1 MGGRAPGSRD
11 PDTCV
16 SGCELSRV
24 YDLTFKSRPEPT
36 GEMAAGVPAGTW
48 RYVESSVG
56 AKRQMSTHKVELD
69 GSSPIR
75 LTLEISGWG
84 TGRFSFEERPL
95 LVVLPP
101 FGIPH
106 VKTCGSR

>member
-1 MGGRAPGSRD
+1 MKALLRQTPIVVEVGNARSVMGGRAPGSRD

-56 AKRQMSTHKVELD
+56 AKAPTCRPIK
-69 GSSPIR
+69 SS
-75 LTLEISGWG
+75 
-84 TGRFSFEERPL
+84 
-95 LVVLPP
+95 
-101 FGIPH
+101 
-106 VKTCGSR
+106 